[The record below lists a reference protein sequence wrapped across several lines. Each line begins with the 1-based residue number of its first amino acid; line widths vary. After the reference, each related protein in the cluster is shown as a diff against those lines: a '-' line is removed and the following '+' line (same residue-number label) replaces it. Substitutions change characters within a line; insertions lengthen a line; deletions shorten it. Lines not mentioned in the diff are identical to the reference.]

1 MTYQAKE
8 PKFLWILLFILTITY
23 AYALESTL
31 WTYIAYSFAFI
42 FFAAITMS
50 YQLEIV
56 EDKLIYVIEIFGF
69 AVKKR
74 TILAREIEKLNV
86 IQIGQK
92 SILLVYLKKGFRIK
106 LQRFQPE
113 DVTSKMI
120 DFASGNNIKVV
131 KTGDA

>member
-31 WTYIAYSFAFI
+31 WTYIAYGFAFI

-50 YQLEIV
+50 YQLEV
-56 EDKLIYVIEIFGF
+56 LEDKLIYDIEIFGF
-69 AVKKR
+69 AVRKR
-74 TILAREIEKLNV
+74 TLLANEIEKLTV
-86 IQIGQK
+86 IHLGQT

-106 LQRFQPE
+106 LQRFRPE
-113 DVTSKMI
+113 GITNQMI
-120 DFASGNNIKVV
+120 EFAQGNNIEVV
-131 KTGDA
+131 RTGDS